1 MLIHLAGLF
10 AAAALLVTLIALEV
24 RHAGLEVRHAG
35 PDTGQPVRRRF
46 LGPAVGRGVLAVL
59 WGMYLFLFV
68 PRLLGLLA

>member
-10 AAAALLVTLIALEV
+10 AAAALLVTLIA
-24 RHAGLEVRHAG
+24 LEVRHAG